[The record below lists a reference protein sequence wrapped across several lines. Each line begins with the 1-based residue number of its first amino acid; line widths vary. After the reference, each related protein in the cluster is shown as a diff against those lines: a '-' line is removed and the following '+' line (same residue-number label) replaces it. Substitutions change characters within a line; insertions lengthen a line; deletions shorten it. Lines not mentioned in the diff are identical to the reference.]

1 MAAALRETKPGTAW
15 VVATGALT
23 NAAALFIA
31 HPDLAEH
38 VKGFSAMGG
47 SIGGGFT
54 PAPMGK
60 VDGVD
65 RIGNWTPWAEFN
77 VLIDPEAASF
87 LLEHPVLAP
96 KTTLVPLDLTHLV
109 LATKDVQE
117 SILYGPSGG
126 DGSAPREGRGK
137 SDLRVMLVELLN
149 FFAGTYR

>member
-60 VDGVD
+60 VDGVVHD
-65 RIGNWTPWAEFN
+65 VHMPEHLQVRELLD
-77 VLIDPEAASF
+77 VLLHAQRRDEAMVRVQVGDDLEAA
-87 LLEHPVLAP
+87 LERDDL
-96 KTTLVPLDLTHLV
+96 PLDV
-109 LATKDVQE
+109 LLQDTSRADVSTAGE
-117 SILYGPSGG
+117 RSL
-126 DGSAPREGRGK
+126 RGY
-137 SDLRVMLVELLN
+137 
-149 FFAGTYR
+149 TYACSRIPISW